1 METGGTEERVIH
13 MSDGHDSHYI
23 TFFILFVN
31 DSRDGH
37 FRKRQGRSKSLW
49 AKLQGNGA
57 APSCGKTA
65 FSNGVLPH

>member
-1 METGGTEERVIH
+1 METGGTEERVTH

-23 TFFILFVN
+23 TFFILFVS
-31 DSRDGH
+31 DSRDGRFH
-37 FRKRQGRSKSLW
+37 KRQGRSKALCSNP
-49 AKLQGNGA
+49 QGNGA